1 MDLKIKT
8 RKRFGLIG
16 KNIDYSFSKKYFEE
30 KFIKENIKNHT
41 YDNFDISSI
50 DLVKKIFLIK
60 DIKGLNVTIPYKQKI
75 IPYLD
80 FIDSKAKAI
89 NAVNTICFL
98 KNGLTK
104 GFNTD
109 INGFEKA
116 LFNNW
121 KKIQTKC
128 LIFGT
133 GGASKAVKYVLN
145 NNNIKTT
152 LVSRNP
158 KKNQISYSRISKKI
172 LNTHKLIIN
181 CSPVGTYPNLKDA
194 PNINYD
200 FLTEKHFLFD
210 LIYNPNETQFLKK
223 GKERGCKIL
232 NGTQMLEEQ
241 AEKAWDIWNQ

>member
-1 MDLKIKT
+1 MVILGMIIII
-8 RKRFGLIG
+8 L
-16 KNIDYSFSKKYFEE
+16 
-30 KFIKENIKNHT
+30 
-41 YDNFDISSI
+41 
-50 DLVKKIFLIK
+50 KKI
-60 DIKGLNVTIPYKQKI
+60 
-75 IPYLD
+75 
-80 FIDSKAKAI
+80 
-89 NAVNTICFL
+89 
-98 KNGLTK
+98 
-104 GFNTD
+104 
-109 INGFEKA
+109 
-116 LFNNW
+116 
-121 KKIQTKC
+121 
-128 LIFGT
+128 
-133 GGASKAVKYVLN
+133 N

-223 GKERGCKIL
+223 GKARGCKIL